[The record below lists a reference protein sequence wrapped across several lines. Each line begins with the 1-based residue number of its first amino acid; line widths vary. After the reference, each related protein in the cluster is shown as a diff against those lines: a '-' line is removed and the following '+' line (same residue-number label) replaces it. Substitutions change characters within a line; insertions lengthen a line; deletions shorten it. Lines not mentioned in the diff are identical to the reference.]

1 MLITYVHRNAEQNLG
16 HFFPLLNSCMYLI
29 SHAESTPQVYQLKLD
44 LQSASI
50 ALSLSIASSS
60 IVVVRSDPPELQFNG
75 VKVISQEQ
83 GHNTEDGDG
92 RLPPGPRCPQRLL
105 WDLRRA
111 RCHRPEPGARCAR
124 GGGLDRL
131 QGRRHSRFLLLH
143 KVQTEISQ

>member
-1 MLITYVHRNAEQNLG
+1 MLNQRRRSINLNWTYNLRVS
-16 HFFPLLNSCMYLI
+16 PS
-29 SHAESTPQVYQLKLD
+29 P
-44 LQSASI
+44 
-50 ALSLSIASSS
+50 SLSIVSSS

-92 RLPPGPRCPQRLL
+92 RLPPGPRCPQRHLG
-105 WDLRRA
+105 DLRRP
-111 RCHRPEPGARCAR
+111 RGHRPEPGPRRAR

-143 KVQTEISQ
+143 KVQTENVAVTY